1 MVCQRAYYWF
11 DFHPTDQCIR
21 KRALGP
27 DGESR
32 LKCTLKATRPNR
44 SLFASAARAF
54 AGVGRILLS
63 LTAVLLVT
71 APLTQ
76 HVWTWDHFL
85 QGGQDYESSTLMVLV
100 FLSLVLVLAQNCK
113 QSVSLLFAAW
123 CQYSFL
129 SRDPL
134 LARIALVGPFSI
146 SHSECGASPGLE
158 MYSLPLQ
165 I

>member
-1 MVCQRAYYWF
+1 M
-11 DFHPTDQCIR
+11 
-21 KRALGP
+21 
-27 DGESR
+27 
-32 LKCTLKATRPNR
+32 KCTLKAIRPNR
-44 SLFASAARAF
+44 NLFASAARVF
-54 AGVGRILLS
+54 AGIGRILLS
-63 LTAVLLVT
+63 LIAVLLVT

-85 QGGQDYESSTLMVLV
+85 YGGQDYESSTLMILV
-100 FLSLVLVLAQNCK
+100 FLSLVLVLAQHCK
-113 QSVSLLFAAW
+113 QSMSLLFAAW
-123 CQYSFL
+123 CQGSFL

-134 LARIALVGPFSI
+134 LRRIALEGPFSI